1 MNAIKKVLGNDPYAA
16 IELFWDHDIE
26 APIVCA
32 MRNRCDYEVIELLVS
47 AGADIFAE
55 NYEGLTPMQLLVGQ
69 GRGGRLIRYEHD
81 VAVRL
86 RDLFVSF
93 GAEKEE
99 FHHFHVQS
107 ETLEDMWQRF
117 VKIGMPS
124 PTELDDAFLSLI
136 AARSESAVAC
146 SFVRT

>member
-1 MNAIKKVLGNDPYAA
+1 MKDLILQC
-16 IELFWDHDIE
+16 L
-26 APIVCA
+26 
-32 MRNRCDYEVIELLVS
+32 
-47 AGADIFAE
+47 
-55 NYEGLTPMQLLVGQ
+55 MQLLVGQ

-99 FHHFHVQS
+99 FHVQS

-117 VKIGMPS
+117 VIRGMPS

-146 SFVRT
+146 SFDRT